1 MIAESSLL
9 GPHLQAF
16 FSQYLRV
23 QKRASP
29 ETVASY
35 RDTFQLLLQF
45 VRSTR
50 RIEPSSLHLKDLDAP
65 LVLSF
70 LEHLEMQR
78 NNSVRSRNLRLSAIR
93 SFFRLVTLRDPASI
107 SIAQRVLAIPIK
119 REDKKLIGYL
129 TRPETEALLA
139 APDRSQWFG
148 RRDYAL
154 LLTMYNSG
162 ARVSEMIALNRD
174 QVCLGT
180 AAYLHLHGKGR
191 KERSVPLW
199 LKTARTL
206 KAWFGERTQPAS
218 SPAFPNGRGTMLSR
232 DGVDYI
238 LQKTVRLA
246 SAHCCSLRT
255 KRVSCHV
262 IRHSTAMH
270 LLQAGVDIAVIALWL
285 GHASLETTHM
295 YLEADLAIKER
306 ALQKVTPLGGR
317 FYRFRTDDKLLAF
330 LNSL

>member
-119 REDKKLIGYL
+119 REDKKLIGHL
-129 TRPETEALLA
+129 TRPEIEALLA

-206 KAWFGERTQPAS
+206 KAWFGERTQPALITRL
-218 SPAFPNGRGTMLSR
+218 PERTRNNAVTRRG
-232 DGVDYI
+232 
-238 LQKTVRLA
+238 
-246 SAHCCSLRT
+246 
-255 KRVSCHV
+255 
-262 IRHSTAMH
+262 
-270 LLQAGVDIAVIALWL
+270 
-285 GHASLETTHM
+285 
-295 YLEADLAIKER
+295 
-306 ALQKVTPLGGR
+306 
-317 FYRFRTDDKLLAF
+317 
-330 LNSL
+330 